1 MKALVLGATGHIG
14 NATVRELLRRR
25 YKVTATGRSKY
36 PGPNLAGLPITY
48 SPGDLYVPGQI
59 EAWVSGHDIVVDAA
73 APYPVQLAI
82 TRRDDFLADA
92 FERTQRLLSA
102 VRHEGARLAYVS
114 SFTTLKRWQ
123 GRVDEWPA
131 ELMSKLHPYFAVKQ
145 LIEAEVLEAAARG
158 LEVVIVNPTMCLG
171 PWDLHARE
179 LCLIPG
185 LLTREIPVSMQQMLN
200 VVDVRDVAKGLV
212 RMLELGKYGRPT
224 LLSGH
229 NISAPTLYS
238 WICEIGGVEPPS
250 ISLPALPGAVGA
262 YLGELLLSVG
272 GLEMPIA
279 LAAMLVTSHEWQPP
293 CKALMEL
300 RIVPRPL
307 YATLL
312 ASIEWY
318 QSIGYC

>member
-1 MKALVLGATGHIG
+1 MKVLVLGATGHIG

-25 YKVTATGRSKY
+25 YKVTATGRSRY

-48 SPGDLYVPGQI
+48 SPGNLNAPGQI

-92 FERTQRLLSA
+92 SERTRRLLRA

-114 SFTTLKRWQ
+114 SFTTLKRRQ
-123 GRVDEWPA
+123 GRVDEWPL
-131 ELMSKLHPYFAVKQ
+131 ELMSKLHPYFAVKE

-171 PWDLHARE
+171 PWDLHERS
-179 LCLIPG
+179 LCLIPR
-185 LLTREIPVSMQQMLN
+185 LLGREIPVSMQQMLN
-200 VVDVRDVAKGLV
+200 VIDVRDVAKGLV
-212 RMLELGKYGRPT
+212 RMLESGKYGRPT

-250 ISLPALPGAVGA
+250 LSLPPLPGALSA
-262 YLGELLLSVG
+262 YLGELLLGVG
-272 GLEMPIA
+272 GFEMPIA
-279 LAAMLVTSHEWQPP
+279 LAAMLVNSHEWQPP
-293 CKALMEL
+293 CEALMEL

-307 YATLL
+307 YETLL
-312 ASIEWY
+312 DSIEWY
-318 QSIGYC
+318 RSIGYC